1 MRFFKTKAIFTAI
14 FIGLL
19 SEMLHTNIFNSTPAS
34 GGSLVGG
41 FIITILLFIGYFYKN
56 IILVKI
62 RKIIVSILIPILN
75 EKDKINN
82 DIDEI
87 RNKKY

>member
-1 MRFFKTKAIFTAI
+1 
-14 FIGLL
+14 
-19 SEMLHTNIFNSTPAS
+19 MLHTNIFNSTPAS